1 MASVIDLSLLPA
13 PTIIEPVNFEAILES
28 RKNRL
33 LELTPEDERADLAQ
47 TLELESEP
55 LTKFLEESAYREMN
69 LRQQHNE
76 RAKSL
81 LLAYASGPELDH
93 IGVTYYL
100 TERLTIDPGDP
111 QAEPPVAPTMESDA
125 DYLRR
130 ILLAHDAF
138 STAGSREA
146 YRFFALGADP
156 DVKDAQAVRPIAG
169 VVQVYVLSRTGD
181 GEADLSLVDTVEG
194 ELNDETVRPLTDT
207 VRVGSATIASFQI
220 TAELEIQEG
229 PDTDVVIEDAKR
241 RAKQYADE
249 RHALGATI
257 VLGALEARL
266 YAPGVER
273 ATLLTPTSDIGGD
286 PSQAPYCTS
295 IEVTANG

>member
-1 MASVIDLSLLPA
+1 MTGVIDLSLLPA
-13 PTIIEPVNFEAILES
+13 PTIIESVDFEEILES

-33 LELTPEDERADLAQ
+33 LELTAPEDRADLAD
-47 TLELESEP
+47 TLAIESEP

-100 TERLTIDPGDP
+100 TERIEIDPGDP
-111 QAEPPVAPTMESDA
+111 DANPPIEPTMESDA

-138 STAGSREA
+138 STAGSRQA
-146 YRFFALGADP
+146 YRYFALQASP
-156 DVKDAQAVRPIAG
+156 RVRDAQAERILPG
-169 VVQVYVLSRTGD
+169 RVQVYVLSRD
-181 GEADLSLVDTVEG
+181 AEGEADLSLIDAVEAA
-194 ELNDETVRPLTDT
+194 LNSEKVRPLSDT
-207 VRVGSATIASFQI
+207 VRVTTADVLSYSVSATLQ
-220 TAELEIQEG
+220 LRDG
-229 PDTDVVIEDAKR
+229 PDADVVIKQAEKR
-241 RAKQYADE
+241 VREYVDE
-249 RHALGATI
+249 RHALGAEI

-266 YAPGVER
+266 YVPGVER
-273 ATLLTPTSDIGGD
+273 VILHSPTADIGGD
-286 PSQAPYCTS
+286 PNQAPYCTAV
-295 IEVTANG
+295 EVIVDD